1 MLAAGASTRMGQPKQ
16 LLSWQG
22 ETLIHRAVQTALA
35 TKCKSV
41 ILVLGAYAN
50 EIHQEIG
57 KFEISITEN
66 PNWQEGMSTSVKMGL
81 ETLLSANPN
90 VRGALFMLSDQPLL
104 ISAHL
109 ERLMDEF
116 FQQQAASNKPQVA
129 SIIASFY
136 NEKASVPA
144 LFDRKWF
151 EQLMQLKGDQGARAL
166 LQTYSDEIQA
176 IPLPEGAFDL
186 DTPEDYE
193 QLIKNIKY

>member
-1 MLAAGASTRMGQPKQ
+1 MGQPKQ
-16 LLSWQG
+16 LLTWQG

-50 EIHQEIG
+50 EVRQEIG

-81 ETLLSANPN
+81 GTLLSANPN
-90 VRGALFMLSDQPLL
+90 IQGALFMLADQPLL
-104 ISAHL
+104 TSAHL
-109 ERLMDEF
+109 TKLINEF
-116 FQQQAASNKPQVA
+116 FQQQAARSKPQET

-136 NEKASVPA
+136 NDRPSVPA

-166 LQTYSDEIQA
+166 LQKYSSEILA
-176 IPLPEGAFDL
+176 IPFPEGAFDL
-186 DTPEDYE
+186 DTPDDYE
-193 QLIKNIKY
+193 RLMKSIKY